1 MTGAEVKKTTPQL
14 DDLEHG
20 PWPSFVTEIKRAG
33 EKSPMA
39 DDLLGLLEQSYEDK
53 IGHWKHGGIVGVRG
67 YGSGV
72 IGRYTDMPEE
82 FPQVKEFHTVRV
94 AAPSGWFYKTEALRT
109 ICDIWEE
116 HGSGLTNMH
125 GSTGDVILLGTT
137 TDELQP
143 TFDELSEAGFDLGGS
158 GSALRSPSCCVGP
171 GRCEY
176 ACYDTLDMCYDITNT
191 YQDELHRPMWPYK
204 FKFKMSGCANDC
216 VSSIA
221 RADCSIIGTW
231 RDTITINQDEVKR
244 YVDNGLDVRTLVC
257 DKCPTRCLTFNA
269 ETSELFVN
277 GEECSRCMNCVN
289 VMHRAI
295 KQGSEK
301 GATILL
307 GGKST
312 IVKSAFLSWVIVPF
326 MKMEAPYTEF
336 KDLVDRILDW
346 WADNAKTRERVGELI
361 YRVGMG
367 EFLRQ
372 VGLPPVPQMVFRP
385 RANPYV
391 FWQKEDFTPEE
402 LAVETGAVEGEVT
415 RS

>member
-1 MTGAEVKKTTPQL
+1 MSEQKRTPQM
-14 DDLEHG
+14 DDLEQG

-33 EKSPMA
+33 EKSPQA
-39 DDLLGLLEQSYEDK
+39 DDLLGLLEKSYEDK
-53 IGHWKHGGIVGVRG
+53 IGHWKHGGIVGVKG

-72 IGRYTDMPEE
+72 IGRYTDLPEE
-82 FPQVKEFHTVRV
+82 FPHVKEFHTIRV
-94 AAPSGWFYKTEALRT
+94 NAPSGWFYNTDSLRSL
-109 ICDIWEE
+109 CDIWEE

-125 GSTGDVILLGTT
+125 GSTGDAILLGTT

-143 TFDELSEAGFDLGGS
+143 TFDALIDAGFDLGGS

-176 ACYDTLDMCYDITNT
+176 SCYDTLDLCYDLSQT
-191 YQDELHRPMWPYK
+191 YQSEMHRPMWPYK
-204 FKFKMSGCANDC
+204 FKIKMSGCANDC
-216 VSSIA
+216 VAAIA
-221 RADCSIIGTW
+221 RADCSVIGTW
-231 RDTITINQDEVKR
+231 RDTISIDQDEVKR
-244 YVDNGLDVRTLVC
+244 YVDEELDIQRRVVEQ
-257 DKCPTRCLTFNA
+257 CPTKCLRYDP
-269 ETSELFVN
+269 ETRELLVK
-277 GEECSRCMNCVN
+277 GEDCSRCMDCVN

-301 GATILL
+301 GATLL
-307 GGKST
+307 IGAKST

-336 KDLVDRILDW
+336 KDVLERIIEW
-346 WADNAKTRERVGELI
+346 WDENAKTRERIGELI

-367 EFLRQ
+367 KFLRE

-391 FWQKEDFTPEE
+391 FWQKEDIISNDEIVSEE
-402 LAVETGAVEGEVT
+402 KSNE
-415 RS
+415 R